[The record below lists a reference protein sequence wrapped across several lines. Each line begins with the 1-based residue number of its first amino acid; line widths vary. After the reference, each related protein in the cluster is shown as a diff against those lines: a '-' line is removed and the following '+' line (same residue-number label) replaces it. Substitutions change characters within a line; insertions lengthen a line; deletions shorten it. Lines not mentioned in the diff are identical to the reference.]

1 MSREMYNYKRK
12 AIRIAK
18 RFSLYNGNYRSNS
31 QCKNGKRNYTD
42 FKNSKI
48 DTGGIKGNGAV

>member
-18 RFSLYNGNYRSNS
+18 DFR
-31 QCKNGKRNYTD
+31 YTTETIEAIANA
-42 FKNSKI
+42 KTENEITRILK
-48 DTGGIKGNGAV
+48 TARLAQEV

>member
-18 RFSLYNGNYRSNS
+18 DFR
-31 QCKNGKRNYTD
+31 YTTETIEAITNA
-42 FKNSKI
+42 KSESEITRILK
-48 DTGGIKGNGAV
+48 TARLTQEV

>member
-18 RFSLYNGNYRSNS
+18 DFR
-31 QCKNGKRNYTD
+31 YTTEIIEAIH
-42 FKNSKI
+42 KAKQKTKYQI
-48 DTGGIKGNGAV
+48 L